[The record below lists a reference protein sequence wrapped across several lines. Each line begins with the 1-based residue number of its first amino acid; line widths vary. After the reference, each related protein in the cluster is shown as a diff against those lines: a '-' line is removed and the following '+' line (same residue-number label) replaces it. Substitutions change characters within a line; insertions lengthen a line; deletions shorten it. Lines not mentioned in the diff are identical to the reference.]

1 MNPCLRHLAFTAFG
15 AALSIAAG
23 SAAVAAEPQ
32 TGCRTSDP
40 MRTSVMRKADEG
52 ADALRRYV
60 TMTRAIHQMD
70 MHTVAESIDR
80 WRAEA
85 GCAAKVASATTT
97 LPAIALKSGD

>member
-1 MNPCLRHLAFTAFG
+1 MNASLRLVATTALGAVVSLAAFG
-15 AALSIAAG
+15 T
-23 SAAVAAEPQ
+23 AVAAGPQ

-40 MRTSVMRKADEG
+40 MRTTIMSKADEG

-70 MHTVAESIDR
+70 MHAVAESIDR

-85 GCAAKVASATTT
+85 GCAARAGA
-97 LPAIALKSGD
+97 